1 MNTKPLLL
9 LFALFTSLSLEPLAQ
24 TADASLDVRKAF
36 LITRPKV
43 AAKPAPKARA
53 KPRQRTENAT
63 APLGLGYTLYQ
74 RDRSGQPVRVDAA
87 QEFHA
92 GDAVRLLLEFN
103 VEGYLYVFHAENGN
117 APTMIFP
124 DARLNGGDN
133 WISAH
138 VPYEVPSSRET
149 DPRFRWFYFD
159 DKAATERL
167 SIIVTRNPLPNVPAG
182 KVLVANC
189 SSGSPNCAWR
199 PTEAVWNRWAA
210 PTEMLAAVSSRETFG
225 QALTA
230 LERDAVTRGLGLP
243 SGAPAPAVVKMSSST
258 KAERLM
264 LTIDLVH
271 K

>member
-1 MNTKPLLL
+1 MKTKLLL
-9 LFALFTSLSLEPLAQ
+9 LLLACLSGWTLAQ
-24 TADASLDVRKAF
+24 NPDANSDVRKAF
-36 LITRPKV
+36 LITRPK
-43 AAKPAPKARA
+43 AATKPAPKTRA
-53 KPRQRTENAT
+53 KPRRLNAAVN

-74 RDRSGQPVRVDAA
+74 RDRNGDPVRVDAA

-159 DKAATERL
+159 EKPATERL
-167 SIIVTRNPLPNVPAG
+167 AIIVTRNPLPNVPAG

-258 KAERLM
+258 KAERLR

>member
-1 MNTKPLLL
+1 MKTKLLL
-9 LFALFTSLSLEPLAQ
+9 LLLACLSGWTLAQ
-24 TADASLDVRKAF
+24 HPDANSDVRKAF
-36 LITRPKV
+36 LITRPK
-43 AAKPAPKARA
+43 AATKPAPKTRA
-53 KPRQRTENAT
+53 KPRRLNAAVN

-74 RDRSGQPVRVDAA
+74 RDRNGDPVRVDAA

-167 SIIVTRNPLPNVPAG
+167 SIIVTRNPLPNVPTG

-189 SSGSPNCAWR
+189 SSISPNCAWR
-199 PTEAVWNRWAA
+199 PAEAVWHQLSA
-210 PTEMLAAVSSRETFG
+210 PTEMLASVSSPETFG
-225 QALTA
+225 KALTA
-230 LERDAVTRGLGLP
+230 LERDAVSRGFGLP
-243 SGAPAPAVVKMSSST
+243 SGALAPAVVKMSSSP
-258 KAERLM
+258 KAGL
-264 LTIDLVH
+264 LVISIDLMH